1 MVKMFNRKQAVQKA
15 KMELKAFSKK
25 RTWEIVD
32 EVFKG
37 LGWGIFI
44 VQWISI
50 ATALL
55 FPDMDLGFMVLYIQF
70 LKYMKEN
77 DILNDIA
84 KRARDVYDK
93 KPKKKHWTISFVK
106 GLWKPISLEIG
117 QIVLLYVNGSESI
130 GLTYLALVILRLVVR
145 GFIKRFKKEALLSIA
160 TKRELVYVVVDMLKI
175 VVNGFID
182 ILLLI
187 FRDLIILLKQIVL
200 TASLTACHV
209 AEWSPIT
216 ESPIH
221 SRYAL
226 LIREKMKKNKLV
238 LDERMD
244 NAKGILAIGGL
255 KIPEYC

>member
-1 MVKMFNRKQAVQKA
+1 MFNRKQTVQKA
-15 KMELKAFSKK
+15 KMELKALGIK

-44 VQWISI
+44 VEWIAI
-50 ATALL
+50 AIAFL
-55 FPDMDLGFMVLYIQF
+55 FSDMDLGFMVIYVQL
-70 LKYMKEN
+70 LKYMRDNK
-77 DILNDIA
+77 ILNDLA

-93 KPKKKHWTISFVK
+93 KPKKERWIISFIK
-106 GLWKPISLEIG
+106 GLWKPISLEVG
-117 QIVLLYVNGSESI
+117 QIVLLYVNGSENI
-130 GLTYLALVILRLVVR
+130 GLTYFALVISRLVFFR
-145 GFIKRFKKEALLSIA
+145 FIKRLKNEVLLRIA
-160 TKRELVYVVVDMLKI
+160 TKKELVNAVVDMLKI

-182 ILLLI
+182 ILLFI

-200 TASLTACHV
+200 MVSLTACHV

-226 LIREKMKKNKLV
+226 LIMEKMKKNKLV